1 MSKHESHSTDAIEQA
16 STAATDDHQL
26 REQPAIGLVATDD
39 VTVIEN
45 VIEAKEHGLEA
56 IVCETATSDPAI
68 GRMAHKLGEVVFE
81 MKAAEPTRNECQEV
95 LRAIADVNGASGII
109 LPQHGGARVDVNRSL
124 AQADGEF
131 VIPAVT
137 EKGKTEPE
145 VLVAIPSYNEE
156 AAIGDVVRGA
166 LPHADEV
173 LVIDDGSTDD
183 TVRVA
188 KEAGATVI
196 QHERNKGYGGALNT
210 AFAEAADRN
219 AEHLVILDG
228 DGQHDPSDIP
238 DLVDMQTEEDVEIV
252 IGSRFA
258 EGAETKMP
266 LYRRFGVEMVNVL
279 TNFSMGVVRPRS
291 WVDDTQS
298 GFRVYDSQAIESL
311 NGDDSIGDGM
321 SASTDILHHG
331 HRHSYSMAEVGTTI
345 NYDVDESS
353 THGPVSHGITLVM
366 NILRTV
372 EHERPIT
379 VLGIPGFLSA
389 FVGVGFGY
397 LTFSNFINSGVFP
410 LGLAV
415 TSVFFALAGIFA
427 AFTAIILHSL
437 NTHLE

>member
-1 MSKHESHSTDAIEQA
+1 MSQHESHSTEAIEQA
-16 STAATDDHQL
+16 SIAATDDGQVG
-26 REQPAIGLVATDD
+26 EQPAIGLVATND
-39 VTVIEN
+39 VTVVEN
-45 VIEAKEHGLEA
+45 VIEATEHGLEA
-56 IVCETATSDPAI
+56 IVCETPASDPAI
-68 GRMAHKLGEVVFE
+68 GRMARKLGAVVFE
-81 MKAAEPTRNECQEV
+81 MNAADPTRNECQEV
-95 LRAIADVNGASGII
+95 LRAIADVNDALGII
-109 LPQHGGARVDVNRSL
+109 LPPHGGARVDVDRSL

-131 VIPAVT
+131 VIPTVT
-137 EKGKTEPE
+137 KKGKTEPE

-183 TVRVA
+183 TVEIA
-188 KEAGATVI
+188 SEAGATVI
-196 QHERNKGYGGALNT
+196 EHERNKGYGGALNT

-238 DLVDMQTEEDVEIV
+238 ALVAVQTEEDVEIV

-266 LYRRFGVEMVNVL
+266 LYRRFGVEVVNVL

-298 GFRVYDSQAIESL
+298 GFRVYDAEAIESL
-311 NGDDSIGDGM
+311 NEDDSIGDGM

-331 HRHSYSMAEVGTTI
+331 HHHSYEMTEVGTTI
-345 NYDVDESS
+345 NYDVEDAS
-353 THGPVSHGITLVM
+353 THSPVSHGINLVR
-366 NILRTV
+366 NILQTV
-372 EHERPIT
+372 EHERPVT
-379 VLGIPGFLSA
+379 VLGVPGFLSS
-389 FVGVGFGY
+389 FVGLGLGY
-397 LTFSNFINSGVFP
+397 WTFSNYISTGVFP

-415 TSVFFALAGIFA
+415 SSTFFALAGIFA
-427 AFTAIILHSL
+427 CFTAIILHSL
-437 NTHLE
+437 NTHMN